1 MEEINQCEQQ
11 LDDENERLPKW
22 PQLLLEVVSLDWY
35 FLQILIYNI
44 CIPITQVGTA
54 ARGGLRSHFV
64 ANRAW
69 KSQVGLVKLLV
80 FGFPGL
86 KALTNIL

>member
-1 MEEINQCEQQ
+1 MATAA
-11 LDDENERLPKW
+11 LGSG
-22 PQLLLEVVSLDWY
+22 LLGLVFFYKFPSTTSVLK
-35 FLQILIYNI
+35 
-44 CIPITQVGTA
+44 QVGTA
-54 ARGGLRSHFV
+54 ARGGLWSHFV

-86 KALTNIL
+86 KVLPNIL

>member
-1 MEEINQCEQQ
+1 MATAA
-11 LDDENERLPKW
+11 LG
-22 PQLLLEVVSLDWY
+22 SG
-35 FLQILIYNI
+35 FLGLVFLTNSNLQHLYSNN
-44 CIPITQVGTA
+44 TQVGTA

-69 KSQVGLVKLLV
+69 KLQVGLVKLLV

-86 KALTNIL
+86 KVLPNIL